1 MGLPWLRVVLRSV
14 EEADMKR
21 SISILAVLAVVFAM
35 GASSASAQ
43 DSWTGMWEVKV
54 VNLTTQQVMTPF
66 LLATHSHDSM
76 IFTPGMPASE
86 GLEAI
91 AEGGD
96 TMPLQMMLEGM
107 SSVMSVETGMAM
119 TPPGRSATL
128 QISGS
133 GMHRYLSL
141 VSMLVPTNDAF
152 VAATMELPTMPGAMM
167 TYAHA
172 WDAGT
177 EANDE
182 SCEHIPGRDMWP
194 ECADAHTHPEHAH
207 GEGFVTIHNGIT
219 GVGDFGPD
227 RDWKNPVAMIT
238 VTRIQ

>member
-1 MGLPWLRVVLRSV
+1 
-14 EEADMKR
+14 
-21 SISILAVLAVVFAM
+21 
-35 GASSASAQ
+35 
-43 DSWTGMWEVKV
+43 
-54 VNLTTQQVMTPF
+54 
-66 LLATHSHDSM
+66 M

-86 GLEAI
+86 ALEAV

-119 TPPGRSATL
+119 TPPGKSATF
-128 QISGS
+128 QITGS

-167 TYAHA
+167 SYAQA

-182 SCEHIPGRDMWP
+182 SCESIPGRPMWP
-194 ECADAHTHPEHAH
+194 ECEDAMAPASMEM

-219 GVGDFGPD
+219 GMGDFGAS

>member
-1 MGLPWLRVVLRSV
+1 
-14 EEADMKR
+14 MKR
-21 SISILAVLAVVFAM
+21 SISILAVLAIVLPLS
-35 GASSASAQ
+35 ASSVAAQ
-43 DSWTGMWEVKV
+43 DSWTGVWEVQIT
-54 VNLTTQQVMTPF
+54 NMTTMQVMTPF
-66 LLATHSHDSM
+66 LLASHSHDAM

-86 GLEAI
+86 ALEAL

-96 TMPLQMMLEGM
+96 TMPLRMMLEGM

-119 TPPGRSATL
+119 TPPGHRATL
-128 QISGS
+128 QINGG
-133 GMHRYLSL
+133 GMHRYLSV
-141 VSMLVPTNDAF
+141 VSMLVPTNDAI
-152 VAATMELPTMPGAMM
+152 VGTTIELPVEPGATMV
-167 TYAHA
+167 YANA

-182 SCEHIPGRDMWP
+182 SCIHIPGRDMWP
-194 ECADAHTHPEHAH
+194 ECEDAHSHPPHIH

-227 RDWKNPVAMIT
+227 RDWKNPVAMIR